1 MKRTQKTWWEHL
13 SDEELLQSRIADLK
27 LTIEGT
33 DLENHTNELYAELDA
48 KNIVYHPPC
57 YLADEWFVLE
67 GSTAIGIPFYLAHPR
82 LKTLEEKMML
92 EAEGGTPSW
101 CLKLLR
107 HEAGH
112 ALFYAYGFSKRKIVQ
127 RTFGRS
133 PKDPPETYRPKPY
146 SKSFVQHLD
155 NWYAQAEPDED
166 FAETFAVWLT
176 PGLDWRVHYRGW
188 PALKKLELMER
199 LMNEVSG
206 AQPRCPSIEKNFE
219 AKKLR
224 LKLMTY
230 YQRKQKLYA
239 QDYPDFYDRELKS
252 VFSSDGETSDGE
264 SAYRFLK
271 RNRRII
277 IDKVARWS
285 REKKITVNNLYRK
298 LMERSQELSLKV
310 GKNEAETQMEITAFL
325 TAMAA
330 NYLYTGRF
338 KPSV

>member
-1 MKRTQKTWWEHL
+1 
-13 SDEELLQSRIADLK
+13 
-27 LTIEGT
+27 
-33 DLENHTNELYAELDA
+33 
-48 KNIVYHPPC
+48 
-57 YLADEWFVLE
+57 
-67 GSTAIGIPFYLAHPR
+67 
-82 LKTLEEKMML
+82 
-92 EAEGGTPSW
+92 
-101 CLKLLR
+101 
-107 HEAGH
+107 
-112 ALFYAYGFSKRKIVQ
+112 
-127 RTFGRS
+127 
-133 PKDPPETYRPKPY
+133 
-146 SKSFVQHLD
+146 
-155 NWYAQAEPDED
+155 
-166 FAETFAVWLT
+166 
-176 PGLDWRVHYRGW
+176 
-188 PALKKLELMER
+188 MER

>member
-1 MKRTQKTWWEHL
+1 
-13 SDEELLQSRIADLK
+13 
-27 LTIEGT
+27 
-33 DLENHTNELYAELDA
+33 
-48 KNIVYHPPC
+48 
-57 YLADEWFVLE
+57 
-67 GSTAIGIPFYLAHPR
+67 
-82 LKTLEEKMML
+82 
-92 EAEGGTPSW
+92 
-101 CLKLLR
+101 
-107 HEAGH
+107 
-112 ALFYAYGFSKRKIVQ
+112 
-127 RTFGRS
+127 
-133 PKDPPETYRPKPY
+133 
-146 SKSFVQHLD
+146 
-155 NWYAQAEPDED
+155 
-166 FAETFAVWLT
+166 
-176 PGLDWRVHYRGW
+176 
-188 PALKKLELMER
+188 
-199 LMNEVSG
+199 
-206 AQPRCPSIEKNFE
+206 
-219 AKKLR
+219 
-224 LKLMTY
+224 MTY